1 MISLVLPF
9 PPTVNRYLGVSRNG
23 IRFKMKQG
31 VDYCKAV
38 QLLCAS
44 QRIKPIEGDVIFTMH
59 LYRPKKIG
67 DVQNYSKVLLDSLE
81 GYAYHNDN
89 QIVEFHA
96 FRHDD
101 KDNPRVHVLIDS
113 LK

>member
-1 MISLVLPF
+1 
-9 PPTVNRYLGVSRNG
+9 
-23 IRFKMKQG
+23 MKEG

-38 QLLCAS
+38 GLICTAS
-44 QRIKPIEGDVIFTMH
+44 RLKPLEGDVSFTMR
-59 LYRPKKIG
+59 LYRPRKTG

-81 GYAYHNDN
+81 GFAYHNDK

-101 KDNPRVHVLIDS
+101 KENPRVHVLIEE
-113 LK
+113 K